1 MLVLGIESSCD
12 ETAAAVVA
20 DGERIRA
27 SVVASQV
34 LTHEKYGGVVPELAS
49 REHLRAIEPVVDEA
63 CRQAEVTLRD
73 VDAIAV
79 TEGPGLIGS
88 LLVGLVY
95 GKALALSL
103 NKPLVGVNHL
113 EGHIHAV
120 LLENKMDRA
129 AGKTVPEARFPAVTL
144 VVSGGHTTL
153 FHVASGSP
161 NDPQTSPR
169 FNYTQ
174 LGHTRDDAAG
184 EAFDK
189 VAKLLALG
197 YPGGPVID
205 KLSRFGNPHA
215 VDFGHIKMKGNPLDF
230 SFSGLKTA
238 VLYRVRGKEL
248 AREAEERRS
257 WRKTV
262 ERPTL
267 DDIRGHCSQ
276 ATIDL
281 IASFQHAVV
290 QDLVERTLAAAEDW
304 RVDNIFV
311 SGGVACN
318 SLLRQRFAES
328 SKGFRIFFPSPAL
341 STDNAAMI
349 AAAGYYK
356 LLAGERAGVSLT
368 AHASFPLGVK
378 QA

>member
-20 DGERIRA
+20 DGERICSSA
-27 SVVASQV
+27 VASQIPM
-34 LTHEKYGGVVPELAS
+34 HEKYGGVVPELAS
-49 REHLRAIEPVVDEA
+49 REHLRAIEPVVEEA
-63 CRQAEVTLRD
+63 CRKAGVSLRD

-79 TEGPGLIGS
+79 TEGPGLKGS
-88 LLVGLVY
+88 LMVGLVY

-103 NKPLVGVNHL
+103 AKPLVGVNHL
-113 EGHIHAV
+113 EGHVHAV
-120 LLENKMDRA
+120 LLQNKVDRA
-129 AGKTVPEARFPAVTL
+129 AGKTQAVAQVPAVTL

-153 FHVASGSP
+153 YLVAPGADEHSP
-161 NDPQTSPR
+161 FTYSM
-169 FNYTQ
+169 
-174 LGHTRDDAAG
+174 LGQTRDDAAG

-189 VAKLLALG
+189 VARLLALG
-197 YPGGPVID
+197 YPGGPIID
-205 KLSRFGNPHA
+205 KLARFGNPNA
-215 VDFGHIKMKGNPLDF
+215 VDLGRIRMKGHQLDF

-238 VLYRVRGKEL
+238 VLYRVRDSDL
-248 AREAEERRS
+248 AREAEARRE

-267 DDIRGHCSQ
+267 DDLRAQCSQ

-281 IASFQHAVV
+281 VASFQWAAV
-290 QDLVERTLAAAEDW
+290 QDLVERTLAAAEDE

-318 SLLRQRFAES
+318 SLLRERYAQLCR
-328 SKGFRIFFPSPAL
+328 GFQVFFPSPAL

-349 AAAGYYK
+349 AAAGYHH
-356 LLAGERAGVSLT
+356 LMAGERSGASLSPR
-368 AHASFPLGVK
+368 ASFPLGTRKV
-378 QA
+378 

>member
-12 ETAAAVVA
+12 ETAAALVA
-20 DGERIRA
+20 DGERIRS

-63 CRQAEVTLRD
+63 LRQAEVTLRE

-88 LLVGLVY
+88 LLVGVVY
-95 GKALALSL
+95 GKALALAL
-103 NKPLVGVNHL
+103 HKPLVGVNHL

-129 AGKTVPEARFPAVTL
+129 AGRPLPEARLPAVTL
-144 VVSGGHTTL
+144 VVSGGHTSL
-153 FHVASGSP
+153 FHITPGSP
-161 NDPQTSPR
+161 SAQETSPR
-169 FNYTQ
+169 FHYTQ

-205 KLSRFGNPHA
+205 KLSRLGDSHA
-215 VDFGHIKMKGNPLDF
+215 VDFGHIKMRGNPRDF

-238 VLYRVRGKEL
+238 VLYRVRGTDL
-248 AREAEERRS
+248 AREAEARRA
-257 WRKTV
+257 WRKSV

-267 DDIRGHCSQ
+267 DDLRGQCSQ
-276 ATIDL
+276 ATMDL

-290 QDLVERTLAAAEDW
+290 QDLVERTLAAAEDYG
-304 RVDNIFV
+304 VDNIFI

-318 SLLRQRFAES
+318 SLLRRRFADGS
-328 SKGFRIFFPSPAL
+328 RGFQVFFPSPAL

-349 AAAGYYK
+349 AAAGYFK
-356 LLAGERAGVSLT
+356 LLTGERAGISLT
-368 AHASFPLGVK
+368 AHASFPLGTK
-378 QA
+378 SQ

>member
-20 DGERIRA
+20 DGEQVLS

-34 LTHEKYGGVVPELAS
+34 LTHERYGGVVPELAS
-49 REHLRAIEPVVDEA
+49 REHLKQISPIVEEALERAGVGLGDI
-63 CRQAEVTLRD
+63 
-73 VDAIAV
+73 DALAV

-120 LLENKMDRA
+120 LLENRMQRL
-129 AGKTVPEARFPAVTL
+129 AGQPIEEARFPAVAL
-144 VVSGGHTTL
+144 VVSGGHTSL
-153 FHVASGSP
+153 FLVRAPSSDGQRVFS
-161 NDPQTSPR
+161 
-169 FNYTQ
+169 YTR
-174 LGHTRDDAAG
+174 LGQTRDDAAG

-189 VAKLLALG
+189 VAKLLVLG

-205 KLSRFGNPHA
+205 HLARFGNCEA
-215 VDFGHIKMKGNPLDF
+215 VEFGRIKMKGNPLDF

-238 VLYRVRGKEL
+238 VLYRVRGTQL
-248 AREAEERRS
+248 AAEAEARS
-257 WRKTV
+257 TWRKGAGQVTAD
-262 ERPTL
+262 E
-267 DDIRGHCSQ
+267 IRAHCSQ
-276 ATIDL
+276 ATLDL
-281 IASFQHAVV
+281 VASFQHAAIT
-290 QDLVERTLAAAEDW
+290 DLVERTLAAAETS
-304 RVDNIFV
+304 RVRTVLV

-318 SLLRQRFAES
+318 SVLRARFAAAAKS
-328 SKGFRIFFPSPAL
+328 QALQVLFPSPEL
-341 STDNAAMI
+341 CTDNAAMI

-356 LLAGERAGVSLT
+356 LMAGLRADASLT
-368 AHASFPLGVK
+368 AQASFPLGT
-378 QA
+378 